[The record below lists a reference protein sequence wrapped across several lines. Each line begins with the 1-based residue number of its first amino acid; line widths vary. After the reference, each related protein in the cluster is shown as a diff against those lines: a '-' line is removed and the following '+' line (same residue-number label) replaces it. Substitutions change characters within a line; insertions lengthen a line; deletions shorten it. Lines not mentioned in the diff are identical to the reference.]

1 MQFIEEMV
9 FRLLHWDKCARQKRW
24 FKRLD
29 QVAKKKIGNKNE
41 RNNRYTTS

>member
-9 FRLLHWDKCARQKRW
+9 FRLLHWDECVRQKRW

-29 QVAKKKIGNKNE
+29 QVTKGKINGYK
-41 RNNRYTTS
+41 RNH